1 MKNFAF
7 IFLISIFF
15 SLTKGMD
22 IEDLRLNLKNS
33 NDIDIDDL
41 IILVNLLLSEI
52 SNVTF
57 TKDSYKICI
66 KKIVESINL
75 TQRIFSA
82 SGKFLGDFG
91 FEDICNGLKE
101 LYDKNISYFLLNF
114 TLNISEFNETSQFN
128 ELYFLNESKSIMGL
142 CMFDECNDF
151 LNDFIN
157 VSLNPKFQKFLQS
170 NASIENGTIN
180 FVNNETFDTIN
191 KKNNNSFW
199 YIIFF
204 SFISFIIFIFLFINI
219 YTIIEIFLRKEEK
232 KIKVKP
238 KESMTEE
245 IKDDNYDEY
254 MVKKEEKYDEIM
266 TELQFNICS
275 ILFKIKFTKI
285 FPKLFTLSND
295 LYNNKGLEPL
305 AFIRCIIAFFITYY
319 YTFYSL
325 VYFPPKDQFNP
336 NFYHSLF
343 FSLIKLSGMSFIG
356 FIILDGAVMSYKLMC
371 KVRNY
376 LIYEVNSDI
385 SFSLFFKFFLGSVS
399 NILVFFVIFII
410 FYNCC
415 LFFNYDL
422 NIKYL
427 SLKNLNDFGF
437 LFDYYAVFF
446 LNKENTIYHNNIY
459 ELLYLPL
466 KYVKQSLDFYSNL
479 NKNNITKFSV
489 MSSLTYDFVYISI
502 NEFYSFIIALIIIYI
517 CCKTRSKKLDKLI
530 GIIFLI
536 YYISVIIFF
545 YKFTVQNK
553 VYDIKYNM
561 ILNQHWYEKNPFLF
575 INIYLT
581 GVIIGIMYFYYKDMK
596 SNVQLFKYYEE
607 TENENPPLYYCS
619 VGVKKI
625 FNMKEWIKNTL
636 LWISVVLI
644 FISSFLFQIL
654 LYLSNDHWAIYE
666 KEKNDSEFKKTI
678 INFYYHYTYFEK
690 LIYMFLLCIILLML
704 LTPIKSSLL
713 YNLLHFNIFN
723 FIERESRVILCCSQA
738 VLLLC
743 VCVFRFQFVL
753 AHKTFFIHS
762 IGNFIFI
769 LFTSS
774 LVTFFFEIPIKIIVK
789 LFTRVGDWEAYN
801 MKELTNEVSDENLLL
816 IKEVMN
822 DNLIRESNN

>member
-1 MKNFAF
+1 
-7 IFLISIFF
+7 
-15 SLTKGMD
+15 
-22 IEDLRLNLKNS
+22 
-33 NDIDIDDL
+33 
-41 IILVNLLLSEI
+41 
-52 SNVTF
+52 
-57 TKDSYKICI
+57 
-66 KKIVESINL
+66 
-75 TQRIFSA
+75 
-82 SGKFLGDFG
+82 
-91 FEDICNGLKE
+91 
-101 LYDKNISYFLLNF
+101 
-114 TLNISEFNETSQFN
+114 
-128 ELYFLNESKSIMGL
+128 
-142 CMFDECNDF
+142 
-151 LNDFIN
+151 
-157 VSLNPKFQKFLQS
+157 
-170 NASIENGTIN
+170 
-180 FVNNETFDTIN
+180 
-191 KKNNNSFW
+191 
-199 YIIFF
+199 
-204 SFISFIIFIFLFINI
+204 
-219 YTIIEIFLRKEEK
+219 
-232 KIKVKP
+232 
-238 KESMTEE
+238 
-245 IKDDNYDEY
+245 
-254 MVKKEEKYDEIM
+254 
-266 TELQFNICS
+266 
-275 ILFKIKFTKI
+275 
-285 FPKLFTLSND
+285 
-295 LYNNKGLEPL
+295 
-305 AFIRCIIAFFITYY
+305 
-319 YTFYSL
+319 
-325 VYFPPKDQFNP
+325 
-336 NFYHSLF
+336 
-343 FSLIKLSGMSFIG
+343 
-356 FIILDGAVMSYKLMC
+356 
-371 KVRNY
+371 
-376 LIYEVNSDI
+376 
-385 SFSLFFKFFLGSVS
+385 
-399 NILVFFVIFII
+399 
-410 FYNCC
+410 
-415 LFFNYDL
+415 
-422 NIKYL
+422 
-427 SLKNLNDFGF
+427 
-437 LFDYYAVFF
+437 
-446 LNKENTIYHNNIY
+446 
-459 ELLYLPL
+459 
-466 KYVKQSLDFYSNL
+466 
-479 NKNNITKFSV
+479 

-575 INIYLT
+575 INIYFT

-774 LVTFFFEIPIKIIVK
+774 LVTFFFEIPIKIVVK
-789 LFTRVGDWEAYN
+789 LFTRVGDWELYN